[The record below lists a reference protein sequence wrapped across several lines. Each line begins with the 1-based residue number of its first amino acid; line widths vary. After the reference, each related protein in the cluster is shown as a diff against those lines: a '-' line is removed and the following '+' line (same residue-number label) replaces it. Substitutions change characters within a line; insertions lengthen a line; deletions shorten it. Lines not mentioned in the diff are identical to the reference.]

1 MTKILNLSKII
12 CLVINYGDKK
22 QRIPKELFFERI
34 IKKPVVGEGDCSV
47 SIYRKHIE
55 TCKELNL
62 LEENDDNYLL
72 TTDGMKYYETISL
85 ENNQKSID
93 TKTPATKELI
103 INKIIVNSTSLKKQM
118 NDVEINIEMQ
128 DGNAYFVIPESEIN
142 KIRKRY
148 LILLK
153 DIGLLTNEEGRKQ
166 VSEKIIKNFVKR
178 KTKGISE
185 DELYK
190 ILKRQQEVGLEAE
203 KESILYEK
211 TRLNNIG
218 VDPFVV
224 DKIKRVSKDKTNAG
238 YDIASFN
245 GEKHS
250 IVFDRFIEVK
260 ATTGNYP
267 MFYWSENEIEK
278 SKQLG
283 ERYFIYLW
291 VNFGKPE
298 QKLLTPI
305 QNPYEKIWKNELVNK
320 HGITTW
326 RVIWNE

>member
-1 MTKILNLSKII
+1 M
-12 CLVINYGDKK
+12 
-22 QRIPKELFFERI
+22 
-34 IKKPVVGEGDCSV
+34 
-47 SIYRKHIE
+47 
-55 TCKELNL
+55 NL